1 MSRVEFAESLH
12 SFVRSTR
19 WLLVGR
25 LMQMDSVIPELLT
38 SFAVTEICNDSHAA
52 KEFEVILTYL
62 ELLKAVIM
70 KLGREEWNWADC
82 SADFIWQNF
91 SSTPLEATYSSSCKK
106 TVIEH

>member
-1 MSRVEFAESLH
+1 LALKHAHHHIYMSRVEFAESLH

-62 ELLKAVIM
+62 ELLKDVIM
-70 KLGREEWNWADC
+70 KLGREKWKWAVI
-82 SADFIWQNF
+82 AKQI
-91 SSTPLEATYSSSCKK
+91 SSGRILAAPR
-106 TVIEH
+106 